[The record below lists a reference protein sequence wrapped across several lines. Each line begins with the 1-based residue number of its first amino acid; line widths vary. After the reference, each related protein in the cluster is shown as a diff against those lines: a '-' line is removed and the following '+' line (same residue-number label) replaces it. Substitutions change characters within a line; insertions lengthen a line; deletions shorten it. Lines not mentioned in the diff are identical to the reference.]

1 MQSCRNVFAAI
12 ECIAVKLSTD
22 GLGRSNVH
30 QPWEYTS
37 RKAAEKYV
45 TMRLEELGKMMDE
58 EPDYKYDA
66 DEHLQEGFVITS
78 SGGAF
83 TQFSIYERRMGE

>member
-1 MQSCRNVFAAI
+1 MKKNYIV
-12 ECIAVKLSTD
+12 VKMTSD
-22 GLGRSNVH
+22 SLGRANVH
-30 QPWEYTS
+30 QPWEFTS

-45 TMRLEELGKMMDE
+45 TMRLEELGKMVNE

-66 DEHLQEGFVITS
+66 NEHLQEGFVITS

-83 TQFSIYERRMGE
+83 TQFSIFERWMGEC

>member
-1 MQSCRNVFAAI
+1 MKKNYIV
-12 ECIAVKLSTD
+12 VKMSSD
-22 GLGRSNVH
+22 DYGRANVH

-45 TMRLEELGKMMDE
+45 TGRLEELGKMVNE

-66 DEHLQEGFVITS
+66 DEHLEEAFVMTGDRS
-78 SGGAF
+78 F
-83 TQFSIYERRMGE
+83 TQFYIFERRMGEC

>member
-1 MQSCRNVFAAI
+1 MRKNYIV
-12 ECIAVKLSTD
+12 VKLTTD

-45 TMRLEELGKMMDE
+45 TMRLEELGKIVDE

-78 SGGAF
+78 SSGAF
-83 TQFSIYERRMGE
+83 TQFSIYERRMGEC